1 MRYRK
6 LAQPVTQNVFSL
18 SGGDYSF
25 GHGAADFYVNQPEVV
40 AQLVLTRLG
49 LWLGEWFLAL
59 DDGTDWN
66 TKVLGRLTERTRD
79 PVIQARIL
87 ETPGVTEIVSYSS
100 SLNRDTRGFSI
111 DALINTIYGEIQIAG
126 PV

>member
-6 LAQPVTQNVFSL
+6 LAQPVATNVFNL

-25 GHGAADFYVNQPEVV
+25 GRGQSDFYIDHPEAV

-49 LWLGEWFLAL
+49 LWLGDWFLDL
-59 DDGTDWN
+59 DDGTDWD
-66 TKVLGRLTERTRD
+66 TKVLGRLTEATRD

-87 ETPGVTEIVSYSS
+87 ETQGVTGIVSYSS
-100 SLNRDTRGFSI
+100 SLDRNTRSFSI
-111 DALINTIYGEIQIAG
+111 DAMVDTRFGQVRVAG
-126 PV
+126 AV